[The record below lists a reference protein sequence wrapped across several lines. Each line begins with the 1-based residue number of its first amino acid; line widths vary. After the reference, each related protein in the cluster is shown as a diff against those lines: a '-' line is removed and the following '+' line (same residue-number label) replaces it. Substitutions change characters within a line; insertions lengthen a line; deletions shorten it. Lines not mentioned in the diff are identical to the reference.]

1 MEYKLERSRRKT
13 VSVIVRD
20 GRVTVRAPMRTPL
33 SVIENFVREKSDWIE
48 EKLAVSRRAATA
60 LGDVLDGRCAMYRG
74 RKFPICRT
82 DGGRTQVRQGTLYI
96 PDGTP
101 EQLCARRRN
110 FYRRE
115 AKAYLGGRLA
125 QIAQAMGV
133 TYAAFALTN
142 AKSLWGSCTADGAI
156 RLHTRLIMLDDALID
171 YVIVHE
177 LCHRREL
184 NHSTEFWTLVGSVIP
199 DWKARRA
206 ALKDFSILL
215 RSPY

>member
-1 MEYKLERSRRKT
+1 MEYTLERSRRKT

-20 GRVTVRAPMRTPL
+20 GKVTVRAPLRTPL
-33 SVIENFVREKSDWIE
+33 AFIENFLRKKSDWIAD
-48 EKLAVSRRAATA
+48 KLAVGRRAAAA
-60 LGDVLDGRCAMYRG
+60 LGDVLDGRYAMYRG
-74 RKFPICRT
+74 RKFPVCRT

-101 EQLCARRRN
+101 EQVSARRKN

-115 AKAYLGGRLA
+115 AKVYLGARLE
-125 QIAQAMGV
+125 QIARAMGV
-133 TYAAFALTN
+133 TYTAFALTN
-142 AKSLWGSCTADGAI
+142 AKSLWGSCTADGTI

-177 LCHRREL
+177 LCHRRAL
-184 NHSTEFWTLVGSVIP
+184 NHSAEFWALVGNVIP

-206 ALKDFSILL
+206 ALKDYSVLL